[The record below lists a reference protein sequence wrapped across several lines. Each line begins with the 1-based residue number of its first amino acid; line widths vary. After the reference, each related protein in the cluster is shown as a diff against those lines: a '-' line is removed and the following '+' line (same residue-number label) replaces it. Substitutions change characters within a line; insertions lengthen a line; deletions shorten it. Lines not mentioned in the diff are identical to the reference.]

1 MAMSKQT
8 EIEQIF
14 AAAVLNA
21 SGTAKI
27 ANHASVP
34 EIACDQV
41 VSVLAD
47 LWVAVRAAGMSGS
60 EVQAIAERHVDWDD
74 QGDPQ
79 PLPPGSNVMPLCC

>member
-1 MAMSKQT
+1 MSKQT

-34 EIACDQV
+34 E
-41 VSVLAD
+41 SSL
-47 LWVAVRAAGMSGS
+47 RSSG
-60 EVQAIAERHVDWDD
+60 QRI
-74 QGDPQ
+74 G
-79 PLPPGSNVMPLCC
+79 